1 MVLRLILVSLVAAG
15 ILAPVAAADPPEHI
29 PLPGSEPFV
38 IEGSCDFPVLLEEI
52 ANKTKLTSFSD
63 GREVVTG
70 KLKVR
75 LTNLDDPSNSLVLNI
90 SGPGVT
96 TPRDDGGF
104 TLKATGAWLWFF
116 APGELGPGSPGMM
129 FTTHGQARLVATGEG
144 ELSYRL
150 LSGTRS
156 EVCPRL
162 A

>member
-1 MVLRLILVSLVAAG
+1 MVLRLIFVSLVAAG

-38 IEGSCDFPVLLEEI
+38 IEGSCDFPVLLEEV
-52 ANKTKLTSFSD
+52 ANRTKLTIFSD

-70 KLKVR
+70 QLKVR
-75 LTNLDDPSNSLVLNI
+75 LTNLDDPSNSLVFNI
-90 SGPGVT
+90 SGPGIT

-104 TLKATGAWLWFF
+104 RLKATGAWRWFF
-116 APGELGPGSPGMM
+116 APGELGAGSPGMLV
-129 FTTHGQARLVATGEG
+129 TTHGQARLVGTGEG
-144 ELSYRL
+144 ELSFEL
-150 LSGTRS
+150 LSGTQR